1 MEELMQVIRI
11 HEHGSRD
18 KLQIDSLPVPKVQTD
33 EILIKVK
40 TAALNH
46 LDIWVR
52 EGIPGVPLPLIMGSD
67 AAGIVETVGS
77 EAASNFSFSKGDEVL
92 TTPIRSCGHC
102 EFCMQGKDNLCRDFH
117 IPGESIQGVQAE
129 YIMVPAAYVLPK
141 PKNLSWPEA
150 AALPLAA
157 MTAYHMLMP
166 KAHLKSGEWILIY
179 GASSGIGSM
188 AIQIAKALG
197 AKVITTAGNEEK
209 IQAAEQLGADY
220 VLNYRT
226 QSIGK
231 TVREITGG
239 QGVDVVFEHTGAQTW
254 KDSLRA
260 LNKGGRLVTCGATT
274 GPIVKI
280 DLRAIFIKHQQ
291 IIGSTM
297 GTRQDMVG
305 ILELVKADKLK
316 PVVDKVFPFTEIK
329 NAHQYLEDGRQ
340 FGKIA
345 LEF

>member
-1 MEELMQVIRI
+1 MHAIRI

-18 KLQIDSLPVPKVQTD
+18 KIQIDKLPIPEIQPD

-67 AAGIVETVGS
+67 AAGVIQKTGKT
-77 EAASNFSFSKGDEVL
+77 AARDFHFQVGDEIL

-102 EFCMQGKDNLCRDFH
+102 KFCVQGKDNLCRDFH

-129 YIMVPAAYVLPK
+129 YIAVPARYVLPK
-141 PKNLSWPEA
+141 PKNLNWPQA

-157 MTAYHMLMP
+157 MTAYHMLLP
-166 KAHLKSGEWILIY
+166 KARLQPGEWVLIY

-188 AIQIAKALG
+188 AIQIAKAQG

-209 IQAAEQLGADY
+209 IQTAEQLGADY
-220 VLNYRT
+220 VLNYRS

-239 QGVDVVFEHTGAQTW
+239 QGVDVVFEHTGEKTW
-254 KDSLRA
+254 NDSLRA
-260 LNKGGRLVTCGATT
+260 LSKGGRLVTCGATT

-280 DLRAIFIKHQQ
+280 DLRAVFIKHQQ

-297 GTRQDMVG
+297 GTRQDMVE
-305 ILELVKADKLK
+305 ILKLVITLDLLL
-316 PVVDKVFPFTEIK
+316 II
-329 NAHQYLEDGRQ
+329 Q
-340 FGKIA
+340 
-345 LEF
+345 